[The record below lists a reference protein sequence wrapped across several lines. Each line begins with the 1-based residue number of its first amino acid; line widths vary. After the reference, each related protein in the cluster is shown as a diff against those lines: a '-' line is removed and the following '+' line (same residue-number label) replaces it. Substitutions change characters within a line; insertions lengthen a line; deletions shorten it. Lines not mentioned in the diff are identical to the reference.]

1 MATKE
6 ENQYPSGLRCKLED
20 SIFLF
25 TGLFIFSLV
34 LEIDFLFPVHCPHPV
49 FDTAISI
56 FTISLDKMATT
67 GSVSVSILFQYSYS
81 LDYMS

>member
-1 MATKE
+1 MVFAVSWKT
-6 ENQYPSGLRCKLED
+6 
-20 SIFLF
+20 IFLF

-56 FTISLDKMATT
+56 QYSLDKMATT
-67 GSVSVSILFQYSYS
+67 GSVSVSILF
-81 LDYMS
+81 